1 MLQNKKYKWVFV
13 LMLALASC
21 KMPKVL
27 IKEANRDVPETFLGD
42 TDTTNMGQIEWR
54 TFFEDPYLQELIDS
68 ALARNQE
75 LNIINQELTIA
86 KNEVQVRKG
95 EYLPFVNLNAGG
107 GVEKVGR
114 YTSQGANDANTEI
127 LDGKEFPEP
136 LGDVFVSANLSWE
149 LDIWKKLRN
158 SKKSAMLRYLSSVE
172 GKNFMVTNLVSEIAH
187 AYYELVAL
195 DNQLDILK
203 QNIKIQQ
210 DALEIIKQRKQAGK
224 VTELAVK
231 RFEAE
236 VFKNQSNQYEIIQA
250 IKITENKLNFLTGSF
265 PKEIKRNSIGF
276 IDLKIDTLSVGVPSQ
291 LLLNRPD
298 VRQAELNI
306 EASKLDIKVAR
317 ASFYPSIG
325 ISAGVGF
332 QAFNPQYLLQ
342 TPESMLYN
350 LAGDLL
356 APLVNRN
363 AIKAEL
369 KNANAEQIKAA
380 YEYEQTLLNAYVEV
394 LNQLYVANNLEKSYD
409 LRKKQVNALTESI
422 RISNNLFKSA
432 RADYMEV
439 LLTQREAL
447 EAKMDLI
454 ETKQAQLSAM
464 ITLYQA
470 LGGGWK

>member
-1 MLQNKKYKWVFV
+1 
-13 LMLALASC
+13 
-21 KMPKVL
+21 
-27 IKEANRDVPETFLGD
+27 
-42 TDTTNMGQIEWR
+42 
-54 TFFEDPYLQELIDS
+54 
-68 ALARNQE
+68 
-75 LNIINQELTIA
+75 
-86 KNEVQVRKG
+86 
-95 EYLPFVNLNAGG
+95 
-107 GVEKVGR
+107 
-114 YTSQGANDANTEI
+114 
-127 LDGKEFPEP
+127 
-136 LGDVFVSANLSWE
+136 
-149 LDIWKKLRN
+149 
-158 SKKSAMLRYLSSVE
+158 MLRYLSSVE